1 MSIKVGNEVRVLAQ
15 NALEG
20 ATGTVQRIYGEAI
33 GGGLN
38 KGPLKTREYAI
49 VSLPGYAGDRHIPT
63 ALLEVV
69 R

>member
-1 MSIKVGNEVRVLAQ
+1 MGSITVGAEVEVTGQ

-20 ATGTVQRIYGEAI
+20 AVGTVKRIYREAI

-38 KGPLKTREYAI
+38 YGPLKTREYAI
-49 VSLPGYAGDRHIPT
+49 VSFPGYAGDRHIPT
-63 ALLEVV
+63 ALLAV